1 MSLSP
6 AATIVLARAAERPDR
21 RIEFH
26 RTLPTG
32 GRHKMIDALL
42 REGLIAETQGDYRL
56 GDGALLIEDSATGLM
71 LTTLA
76 LSDAGFRALNLEPPG
91 ADAEAEP
98 PATDAPT
105 AAHVAAVQAEA
116 LAVADALEAAQGAP
130 VSAPRAS
137 LRDAATTVLAAWDGQ
152 TEDARLGL
160 TDAIVVLRAALATKP
175 GRRAGGPSA
184 PRKPREGTKQE
195 AVLAIQIW
203 RGGAAHREPKLGL
216 GARGLSRAVPPHR
229 SGPGRNHG
237 IDAVAHVS
245 QWLVGRGA
253 TSLMPAH
260 HTLYEFRGAT
270 RHSFALLR
278 STTFRAFFSA
288 QRVGHYAARGRANSP
303 KCAAS
308 TPSVATR
315 TPCACGGGT
324 GRPPQPCRMA
334 HSRTELSQPSTCQAQ
349 QPAALS

>member
-6 AATIVLARAAERPDR
+6 AATIVLARAAERPDH

-26 RTLPTG
+26 RKLPTG

-137 LRDAATTVLAAWDGQ
+137 LRDAAAAVLAAWDGQ

-160 TDAIVVLRAALATKP
+160 ADAIVALRAALAAKP
-175 GRRAGGPSA
+175 GRPARQPGS
-184 PRKPREGTKQE
+184 PRTPREGTKQQ
-195 AVLAIQIW
+195 AVLALL
-203 RGGAAHREPKLGL
+203 RRE
-216 GARGLSRAVPPHR
+216 
-229 SGPGRNHG
+229 
-237 IDAVAHVS
+237 D
-245 QWLVGRGA
+245 GA
-253 TSLMPAH
+253 TVAQIAEATGWAS
-260 HTLYEFRGAT
+260 HTVRGFLAGLKKKGIEVTTLERVRMVGPNRDGAKGSYT
-270 RHSFALLR
+270 RYAV
-278 STTFRAFFSA
+278 SA
-288 QRVGHYAARGRANSP
+288 
-303 KCAAS
+303 
-308 TPSVATR
+308 
-315 TPCACGGGT
+315 
-324 GRPPQPCRMA
+324 
-334 HSRTELSQPSTCQAQ
+334 
-349 QPAALS
+349 

>member
-26 RTLPTG
+26 RKLPTG

-175 GRRAGGPSA
+175 GRLAGGPSA

-195 AVLAIQIW
+195 AVLTML
-203 RGGAAHREPKLGL
+203 R
-216 GARGLSRAVPPHR
+216 RAE
-229 SGPGRNHG
+229 
-237 IDAVAHVS
+237 
-245 QWLVGRGA
+245 GA
-253 TSLMPAH
+253 TVAQIAEATGWAS
-260 HTLYEFRGAT
+260 HTVRGFLAGLKKKG
-270 RHSFALLR
+270 F
-278 STTFRAFFSA
+278 
-288 QRVGHYAARGRANSP
+288 Q
-303 KCAAS
+303 
-308 TPSVATR
+308 VATLER
-315 TPCACGGGT
+315 V
-324 GRPPQPCRMA
+324 RMVGPNKEGA
-334 HSRTELSQPSTCQAQ
+334 KGSYSIYAITE
-349 QPAALS
+349 